1 LSGSWPSLIQGVVTS
16 QKKEKKLLVTKVA
29 QTLGRGA
36 KEQLLYSTEVV
47 GERQRRSEKWVSR
60 DRV

>member
-1 LSGSWPSLIQGVVTS
+1 VVTS